1 MAVFICNQE
10 HFALEAGD
18 LSRGIELCQQY
29 HQFGIALQDTRF
41 ILFSLLDLAGYAYR
55 QGDYELATSYCKQGF
70 VRAIQSGTPGMIA
83 SFLNLQGHI
92 AYHRGQSHEA
102 LSFYAQAIHWI
113 KDLKHNFFLA
123 ITLPAIARIIAERG
137 QVAESIR
144 LIGAVA
150 ALYPLEHL
158 DFDPDLQ
165 PIVQAAQEKL
175 IDSTFAIAW
184 AEGNKMM
191 PNEAI
196 AYALALCA

>member
-1 MAVFICNQE
+1 
-10 HFALEAGD
+10 
-18 LSRGIELCQQY
+18 
-29 HQFGIALQDTRF
+29 
-41 ILFSLLDLAGYAYR
+41 
-55 QGDYELATSYCKQGF
+55 
-70 VRAIQSGTPGMIA
+70 MIA

-92 AYHRGQSHEA
+92 AYHRGQSHEVR
-102 LSFYAQAIHWI
+102 SFYAQAIHWI

-137 QVAESIR
+137 QVAELIR

-150 ALYPLEHL
+150 ALYPLEQL

-175 IDSTFAIAW
+175 IDATFTIAW
-184 AEGNKMM
+184 AEGNKMT